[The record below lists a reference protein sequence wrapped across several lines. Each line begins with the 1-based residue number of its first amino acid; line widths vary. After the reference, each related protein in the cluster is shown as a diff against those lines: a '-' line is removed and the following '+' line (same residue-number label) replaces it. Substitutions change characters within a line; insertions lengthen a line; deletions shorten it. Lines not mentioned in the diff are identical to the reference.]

1 MGWLI
6 AKARA
11 RWQHYALRRE
21 LPGTDVILGAIAVCA
36 VLLLVA
42 FAALRLAGLL

>member
-11 RWQHYALRRE
+11 RWRHYAQRRE
-21 LPGTDVILGAIAVCA
+21 LPGTDLILGAIVICA

-42 FAALRLAGLL
+42 FAAFRVAGLA